1 MLRLHL
7 VLSPMPGT
15 PGLSVGL
22 QSGRDD
28 VVRGHETPDG
38 LVFDVSIDVK
48 RADDG
53 SPDFRGPLVHGPKG
67 ERFLYVTWG
76 RLQDGRHEMFR
87 RLKLYLSP
95 LERAQ
100 WGQPGLTWDDIGAGE
115 VELRISGK
123 GTDDTPACGTSPALW
138 RPVRRSGP

>member
-1 MLRLHL
+1 
-7 VLSPMPGT
+7 MPHID
-15 PGLSVGL
+15 GLSVGL
-22 QSGRDD
+22 QAGRDD
-28 VVRGHETPDG
+28 VIRGTEGPDE
-38 LVFDVSIDVK
+38 LAFDVTIDVK
-48 RADDG
+48 RAADG

-95 LERAQ
+95 LERAH
-100 WGQPGLTWDDIGAGE
+100 WSQPGLTWDDIGGGE

-123 GTDDTPACGTSPALW
+123 GIDGTPACGTSPAPW
-138 RPVRRSGP
+138 RPVRRSRT